1 MVHGEEIKIPRKT
14 VLAEEGVTRKITK
27 DLIEVEDLLSIFLE
41 ELENSLADTNLP
53 LPLSLASLAT

>member
-1 MVHGEEIKIPRKT
+1 MVHGEEIKIPRKM
-14 VLAEEGVTRKITK
+14 VLAEESVTRKITK

-53 LPLSLASLAT
+53 FPLSLASLAT